1 MDICKINN
9 CNYNKIMRAFEKI
22 QKDYPGSRLGFD
34 LDFFRKDLEQCN
46 VITIK
51 LKQDNYIHC
60 SWSESYYENSDAISY
75 EEFIK
80 PKFSLDIE

>member
-22 QKDYPGSRLGFD
+22 QKDYPGSRLGFI

-51 LKQDNYIHC
+51 LNQDNYIHC
-60 SWSESYYENSDAISY
+60 SWNESYYENSDAISY

>member
-9 CNYNKIMRAFEKI
+9 CNYNKVIRAFKKV
-22 QKDYPGSRLGFD
+22 QKDYPGSQLGFT
-34 LDFFRKDLEQCN
+34 LDFFRKDLEQCD

-51 LKQDNYIHC
+51 LNKENCIHC
-60 SWSESYYENSDAISY
+60 NWSKNYYENSDAISY

-80 PKFSLDIE
+80 PKLSLDIE

>member
-22 QKDYPGSRLGFD
+22 QKDYPGSRLGST
-34 LDFFRKDLEQCN
+34 LDFFRNDLKQCN
-46 VITIK
+46 VIIIK
-51 LKQDNYIHC
+51 LNNYIHC
-60 SWSESYYENSDAISY
+60 SWSKIYYENSDAISY
-75 EEFIK
+75 EEFMK

>member
-22 QKDYPGSRLGFD
+22 QKDYPGSRLGFV

-51 LKQDNYIHC
+51 LKEDNYIHC
-60 SWSESYYENSDAISY
+60 NWSKNYYENSDAISY

>member
-9 CNYNKIMRAFEKI
+9 CNYNKIMRAFKKI
-22 QKDYPGSRLGFD
+22 QKDYPGSQLGFT

-51 LKQDNYIHC
+51 LNQGNYIHC
-60 SWSESYYENSDAISY
+60 SWSKEYYNDSNAISY
-75 EEFIK
+75 EEFMK